1 MVVVV
6 LVVCSFLIIN
16 LDFVFK
22 SFYNTNGSSL
32 FTNRVFLIVIYTRLV
47 LYIELTLED
56 TIDSLEEAAANE
68 LSNSILRVVDLI

>member
-56 TIDSLEEAAANE
+56 TIDSLEEAAADE
-68 LSNSILRVVDLI
+68 LSNSML

>member
-22 SFYNTNGSSL
+22 SFYNTNVSSL

-56 TIDSLEEAAANE
+56 TIDSLEEAAADE
-68 LSNSILRVVDLI
+68 LSNSML

>member
-1 MVVVV
+1 MLGVFVVVVV

-56 TIDSLEEAAANE
+56 TIDSLEEAAADE
-68 LSNSILRVVDLI
+68 LSNSML

>member
-6 LVVCSFLIIN
+6 LVVCFFLIIN
-16 LDFVFK
+16 LDFVFR

-56 TIDSLEEAAANE
+56 TIDSLEEAAADE
-68 LSNSILRVVDLI
+68 LSNSML